1 MEQLCQLVIR
11 KTELSLTQVK
21 AIFYLYT
28 PENVRKPGVFLT
40 FSGVIEMEHLCEMGQ
55 KPVVLHFNIFVM
67 LGTEK
72 VSEDNTRFTTF
83 AILSN

>member
-1 MEQLCQLVIR
+1 M
-11 KTELSLTQVK
+11 K
-21 AIFYLYT
+21 
-28 PENVRKPGVFLT
+28 
-40 FSGVIEMEHLCEMGQ
+40 HLCEMGQ